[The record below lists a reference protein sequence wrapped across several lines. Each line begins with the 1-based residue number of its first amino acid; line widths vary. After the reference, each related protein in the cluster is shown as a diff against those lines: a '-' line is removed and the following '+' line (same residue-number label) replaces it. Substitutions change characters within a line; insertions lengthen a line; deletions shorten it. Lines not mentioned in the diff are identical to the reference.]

1 MIEKYII
8 YKLKIVI
15 GLLLNGNTQ
24 QAITDLKNVI
34 AYLKDYTS
42 NK

>member
-1 MIEKYII
+1 MIIEKYIV

-24 QAITDLKNVI
+24 QAIINIKDVI
-34 AYLKDYTS
+34 AYLEDYS
-42 NK
+42 K